1 MQKSFFFHLTIL
13 MSGVF
18 LLVAGGCGASTQSSS
33 FYTLS
38 SIVKSETKTNVAKA
52 GQGMAIG
59 IGPIKFPEYLEGS
72 QIVTRTGRNSLE
84 LAEFHRWAGSL
95 KKDFLRI
102 LAENLSILL
111 STDSVFLYP
120 WRKSVPIDY
129 QIVVEVFQLDGRPG
143 ENVLLVACWNI
154 FSGDGKEVFLTRK
167 SSFREPTGA
176 GGYDA
181 FVAAESRALANLSR
195 DIALE
200 IKAISEKNASGS

>member
-1 MQKSFFFHLTIL
+1 MQKSFFFRLTIL
-13 MSGVF
+13 MLGVF
-18 LLVAGGCGASTQSSS
+18 LLAAGGCASTQSAS

-38 SIVKSETKTNVAKA
+38 PIVNSEIETSTAKP

-102 LAENLSILL
+102 LAENLSTLL
-111 STDSVFLYP
+111 STDRVFLYP

-143 ENVLLVACWNI
+143 GNALLVACWNI
-154 FSGDGKEVFLTRK
+154 FSGDGKKVFLARK
-167 SSFREPTGA
+167 SSFREPTVA

-195 DIALE
+195 DIAME
-200 IKAISEKNASGS
+200 IKTISEKNASGS

>member
-154 FSGDGKEVFLTRK
+154 FSGDGKKVFLARK

-195 DIALE
+195 DIAVG
-200 IKAISEKNASGS
+200 IKEISEKNASGS

>member
-1 MQKSFFFHLTIL
+1 MKKSFFFRLTIL
-13 MSGVF
+13 MLGVF
-18 LLVAGGCGASTQSSS
+18 LLAAGGCAVTQSAS

-38 SIVKSETKTNVAKA
+38 PIVNSEIKTSIPKA

-59 IGPIKFPEYLEGS
+59 VGPIKFPEYLERS
-72 QIVTRTGRNSLE
+72 QIVTRTGRNALE

-95 KKDFLRI
+95 KKDFLRV
-102 LAENLSILL
+102 LAENLSTLL
-111 STDSVFLYP
+111 STDRVFLYP

-143 ENVLLVACWNI
+143 GNALLVACWNI
-154 FSGDGKEVFLTRK
+154 FSGDGKKVFLARK

-195 DIALE
+195 DIAVE
-200 IKAISEKNASGS
+200 IKAISEKNAKGS